1 MSDIKDDDI
10 RKRAYDLWEA
20 AGRPDGSH
28 EHHWHQAREEL
39 QNGKAAPK
47 SRIKGGLLVEEA
59 GGKENR
65 QSRKGEDD
73 RKGRSCRSG
82 SGQDTRPQDT
92 GRDGFRHVTPRGR
105 AERS

>member
-47 SRIKGGLLVEEA
+47 SRIKVASSLKKPAAKKTAKAEKA
-59 GGKENR
+59 KATAKEDLAAPVPAKTR
-65 QSRKGEDD
+65 ARKTPAETV
-73 RKGRSCRSG
+73 SG
-82 SGQDTRPQDT
+82 T
-92 GRDGFRHVTPRGR
+92 
-105 AERS
+105 

>member
-47 SRIKGGLLVEEA
+47 GRIKVASSLKKPTAKKAAKAEGTKA
-59 GGKENR
+59 AAK
-65 QSRKGEDD
+65 KADAKDD
-73 RKGRSCRSG
+73 LAAPVAAK
-82 SGQDTRPQDT
+82 TRAKK
-92 GRDGFRHVTPRGR
+92 TP
-105 AERS
+105 AETVPGAS

>member
-47 SRIKGGLLVEEA
+47 SK
-59 GGKENR
+59 
-65 QSRKGEDD
+65 SRW
-73 RKGRSCRSG
+73 
-82 SGQDTRPQDT
+82 P
-92 GRDGFRHVTPRGR
+92 PR
-105 AERS
+105 

>member
-39 QNGKAAPK
+39 QNGKAAPEK
-47 SRIKGGLLVEEA
+47 QIKVASSLKKPAAKKTAKAEKA
-59 GGKENR
+59 KATAKEDLAAPVPAKTR
-65 QSRKGEDD
+65 ARKTPAETV
-73 RKGRSCRSG
+73 SG
-82 SGQDTRPQDT
+82 T
-92 GRDGFRHVTPRGR
+92 
-105 AERS
+105 